1 MERADGR
8 GRVVACE
15 LLVNSPRV
23 AEAIAEPSHVGVP
36 TLEQAMADGG
46 YHGMQTLDQALLRLV
61 GEGLVT
67 HVEALAAASRPHELG
82 IALQAAG
89 LSQL

>member
-1 MERADGR
+1 
-8 GRVVACE
+8 
-15 LLVNSPRV
+15 
-23 AEAIAEPSHVGVP
+23 
-36 TLEQAMADGG
+36 
-46 YHGMQTLDQALLRLV
+46 MQTLDQALLRLV

-67 HVEALAAASRPHELG
+67 RVEALAAASRPHELG